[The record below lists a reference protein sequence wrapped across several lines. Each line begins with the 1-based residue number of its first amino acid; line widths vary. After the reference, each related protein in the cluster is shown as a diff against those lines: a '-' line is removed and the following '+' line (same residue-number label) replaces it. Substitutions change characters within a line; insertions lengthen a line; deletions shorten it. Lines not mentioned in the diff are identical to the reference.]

1 MNGTMNPY
9 VKLIIAS
16 LLAPLVAVLLR
27 LAEKRTR
34 FGKIGGAVKQLI
46 IGIAFGGLAV
56 LGTEWGID
64 INGAQVNC
72 RDGAVLTAGL
82 FFGGP
87 AGIIAGLIGGIERW
101 FAVLWGIGS
110 YTRTAC
116 TISTI
121 IAGIY
126 AAALR
131 KYLFDNEHPSILM
144 STAVGVVIEVFH
156 LTMVYVTNMNDAA
169 QATYILR
176 HVSVIQIACNSLT
189 VAATSVLITLLNRE
203 KLIDTGDDAHLNIKV
218 QRRMLYA
225 FIVAY
230 CITAVF
236 TVNLQKGA
244 SLKHTEQTL
253 FSSLSSLNEDAKKNP
268 DVLRDAH
275 DSVGVSGFVVTFT
288 PDASESLNFP
298 EEWHELSREAV
309 NFLKGQEDHR
319 MFSMDEQG
327 STFFGM
333 TSTGDGYRALAVISQ
348 EEAFELYY
356 TGMIV
361 TEFMEILICAILF
374 GLIYRLIKKQ
384 VVEKLVS
391 VNDSLHRITE
401 GHLDEKVN
409 VRSSNEFNRLS
420 DDINSTVDT
429 LKKYI
434 SDAENR
440 IEAELE
446 LARNI
451 QASALPGDG
460 SVYDGRKEFEIY
472 GMMDPA
478 KEVGG
483 DFYDFYL
490 TEQTRLNF
498 MVADVSGKGI
508 PAAMFMMTAK
518 TELNNLTL
526 AGNTIERSFTLSN
539 NMLCKHNDAG
549 MFVTAWQGQL
559 NLENG
564 SFHYVNAGHNPPL
577 IRRNGGD
584 FEYLKGKHGF
594 VLAGMEGLKYSSQK
608 LILEP
613 GDVIFLYTDG
623 VTEAT
628 DADNRLYGEKRL
640 LETLNRVRDLPVGDL
655 CKYVKDDVDSFVG
668 DAPQFDD
675 ITMVAVRYL
684 AACQIRQ
691 EFRLDFA
698 EAEINDVEKTMVLFE
713 KEMEDREYPTKVIR
727 QISVAIDELM
737 SNIIKYGYPEHKG
750 PISVSM
756 YELTGTNML
765 KVQFTDRA
773 IPFDP
778 TAMPDP
784 DITASADER
793 QIGGLGIMMVRKIM
807 DGFDYVY
814 EDGKNVVTL
823 YRRLN

>member
-1 MNGTMNPY
+1 MNPY
-9 VKLIIAS
+9 VKLFFAA
-16 LLAPLVAVLLR
+16 LLAPIVAALLWM
-27 LAEKRTR
+27 AEKKTR
-34 FGKIGGAVKQLI
+34 FGKIGKTLKQLI
-46 IGIAFGGLAV
+46 IGVVFGCLAII
-56 LGTEWGID
+56 GTEWGVD

-101 FAVLWGIGS
+101 FSVLWGIGT
-110 YTRTAC
+110 YTRVAC

-121 IAGIY
+121 IAGFY
-126 AAALR
+126 SAALR
-131 KYLFDNEHPSILM
+131 KYLFDDERPGILM

-176 HVSVIQIACNSLT
+176 HVSAIQIICNSLT
-189 VAATSVLITLLNRE
+189 VGIASVMITLLNKE
-203 KLIDTGDDAHLNIKV
+203 KLIDIGQEAHLNIQV

-225 FIVAY
+225 FIITY

-244 SLKHTEQTL
+244 SLKHTEETL
-253 FSSLSSLNEDAKKNP
+253 RSSLSSLAADAVNNP
-268 DVLRDAH
+268 DVIRDAH
-275 DSVGVSGFVVTFT
+275 DSVGVNGFLITFT
-288 PDASESLNFP
+288 PDMKQSLNFSGKW
-298 EEWHELSREAV
+298 EELSSETI
-309 NFLKGQEDHR
+309 NLLEKQTDNELFNIK
-319 MFSMDEQG
+319 EQN
-327 STFFGM
+327 TEFFAM
-333 TSTGDGYRALAVISQ
+333 SSTGDDYRALAVIPQ
-348 EEAFELYY
+348 DEAFELYY

-374 GLIYRLIKKQ
+374 GMIYLLIRKQ

-401 GHLDEKVN
+401 GQLDEQIN
-409 VRSSNEFNRLS
+409 VRSSSEFIRLS
-420 DDINSTVDT
+420 DDINSTVNT
-429 LKKYI
+429 LKEYI
-434 SDAENR
+434 SDAEKR
-440 IEAELE
+440 MEAELE

-460 SVYDGRKEFEIY
+460 SVYDGHKEFEVY
-472 GMMDPA
+472 GVMEPA

-526 AGNTIERSFTLSN
+526 AGNTIERSFTISN
-539 NMLCKHNDAG
+539 NALCEHNDAG

-577 IRRNGGD
+577 IRRKGGA
-584 FEYLKGKHGF
+584 FEYLRGRSGF
-594 VLAGMEGLKYSSQK
+594 VLAGMEGMKYKSQK

-628 DADNRLYGEKRL
+628 DCNNRLYGEQRL
-640 LETLNRVRDLPVGDL
+640 IDTVNSVRDLPVKEL
-655 CKYVKDDVDSFVG
+655 CRYVKDDVESFVG
-668 DAPQFDD
+668 NAPQFDD

-684 AACQIRQ
+684 APCQIRE

-698 EAEINDVEKTMVLFE
+698 AAEIDDVEKTMVLFE

-765 KVQFTDRA
+765 KIQFTDRA

-778 TAMPDP
+778 TSMPEP
-784 DITASADER
+784 DISVSADKR

-823 YRRLN
+823 YKRLN